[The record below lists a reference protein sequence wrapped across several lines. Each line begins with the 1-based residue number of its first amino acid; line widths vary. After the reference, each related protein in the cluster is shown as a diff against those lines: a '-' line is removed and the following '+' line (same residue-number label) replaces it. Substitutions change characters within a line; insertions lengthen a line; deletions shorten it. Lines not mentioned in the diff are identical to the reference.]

1 MYEKGSKKEVL
12 HTEEETIVLWRGC
25 VPGKSVQKR
34 ALQLCDME
42 EMTSGLFNK
51 VARENWAKGTYY
63 NSEVYLAG
71 RLFVTSTAIAVMEK
85 NQNFNDKLAVVLTP
99 KLHDLQFSSFTLP
112 LPRLLLRERTTRRV
126 CLNSQIPIGPDAAA
140 LASGKLLNLFLSCF
154 SHLKNEDNNIFF
166 FLRILVKMNAF
177 QKEKHVQDSIV
188 FLFFQNNTT
197 FFCPVVKSK

>member
-12 HTEEETIVLWRGC
+12 HTEEETIVLRRGC
-25 VPGKSVQKR
+25 APGKSVQKR

-63 NSEVYLAG
+63 SFEVYLAG
-71 RLFVTSTAIAVMEK
+71 RLFVTSTAVAIMEK
-85 NQNFNDKLAVVLTP
+85 NQNFHDKLAVILTP

-112 LPRLLLRERTTRRV
+112 LPLFLLRERTTRRV
-126 CLNSQIPIGPDAAA
+126 CLNSQILTGPDAAA

-177 QKEKHVQDSIV
+177 QKE
-188 FLFFQNNTT
+188 TT
-197 FFCPVVKSK
+197 KIS